1 MEKTIKILTALGV
14 IFAGIGETLKNYAS
28 IQKSLSDNPKQESN
42 KANDYKSEG
51 GNKQSHS

>member
-28 IQKSLSDNPKQESN
+28 IQKSLAD

-51 GNKQSHS
+51 GNK

>member
-28 IQKSLSDNPKQESN
+28 IQKSLADDSKPESN

-51 GNKQSHS
+51 GNK